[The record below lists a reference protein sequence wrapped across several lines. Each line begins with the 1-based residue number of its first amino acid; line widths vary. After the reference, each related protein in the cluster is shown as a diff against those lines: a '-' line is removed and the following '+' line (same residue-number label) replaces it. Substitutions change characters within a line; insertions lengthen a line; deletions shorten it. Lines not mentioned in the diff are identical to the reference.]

1 MENAMQPLL
10 PPPPPP
16 PEMPE
21 SSSAEQTVTHVL
33 TFVNL
38 AEPEG
43 RNQRVDMTHFDLLKV
58 LGTGAYGKVF
68 LVRKRTGND
77 AGKLYAMKVLKK
89 AAIVQKKKT
98 TEHTKTERQVLE
110 AVRDSPFLVT
120 LHYAFQTDAKLHLIL
135 DYVNGGELFTHLY
148 LREQFPEN
156 EVRIYVGEIILA
168 LEHLHKLGII
178 YRDIKLENILLD
190 REGHIVLTDF
200 GLSKEFLPHERNG
213 NARAYSFCGTI
224 EYMAPEVVRGGIAG
238 HDIAVDWWSVGV
250 LTYELLTGS
259 SPFTVEGESNSQQ
272 EISRRILKTEP
283 PMPDYLS
290 PTVRDFINRLLVK
303 DPRRR
308 LGGGPQDANELKEHP
323 FFKNAPLPFSWE
335 ALEKRQIKPPFVPR
349 IQHELDTSNFSDEFT
364 KMAVAYSPAVVPPNH
379 DKIFRGYSYVA
390 PSTRFADNAVS
401 NHIFKE
407 STLQGIDTTSGESS
421 RMSAPVIP
429 TCLEDSSFLQ
439 QYEVSPREK
448 ALGDGSFS
456 VCLRCRHRKTQQEFA
471 VKIISRRVN
480 CVREPNLLR
489 VCQGHPNIVKL
500 IDVYQDGV
508 HTYLV
513 MELLSGGELLRQR
526 RRFTEEQARRVIR
539 QLVSAVQYMHA
550 RCVVHRDLK
559 PENIVFA
566 HKGEDS
572 PVKIVDFGFARI
584 KRSCEPLRTPCFTL
598 PYAAPEVMTGQGYDE
613 GCDLWSLGAIL
624 YFMLSG
630 NQSFGTGSPDL
641 ATRIRTGEIDFDGSA
656 WNHLSASVKE
666 VMKGLLTLDP
676 SKRLTASALAS
687 HPWLVGFSHPLT
699 GLSAMTSFPRD
710 HTTIAINTIVTTTTT
725 ATTTTA
731 AAAAAAASTT
741 SILIT
746 PTTTTI
752 TTTNASSTCERAVE
766 GFRLREVDGAKLA
779 QRRKLQKRST
789 SSSVSSSTS
798 NTSSSPPSA
807 LLLRPPSASTSN
819 ATTSASPAQ
828 PSVFDFNEDH
838 VTEYLSSLSS
848 SSESNSPRISLQDI
862 VGKKRRRRNVDL
874 YRRKAPTKPQRH
886 KRDMDSECCEN
897 SDDIS
902 NGPLTRSRKR
912 KLELAALSSSDSSLE
927 SNESA
932 QGDAE
937 TNIHRKQKGSK
948 RSKRL
953 SADRD

>member
-1 MENAMQPLL
+1 M
-10 PPPPPP
+10 
-16 PEMPE
+16 
-21 SSSAEQTVTHVL
+21 
-33 TFVNL
+33 
-38 AEPEG
+38 
-43 RNQRVDMTHFDLLKV
+43 
-58 LGTGAYGKVF
+58 
-68 LVRKRTGND
+68 
-77 AGKLYAMKVLKK
+77 
-89 AAIVQKKKT
+89 
-98 TEHTKTERQVLE
+98 
-110 AVRDSPFLVT
+110 
-120 LHYAFQTDAKLHLIL
+120 
-135 DYVNGGELFTHLY
+135 
-148 LREQFPEN
+148 
-156 EVRIYVGEIILA
+156 
-168 LEHLHKLGII
+168 
-178 YRDIKLENILLD
+178 
-190 REGHIVLTDF
+190 
-200 GLSKEFLPHERNG
+200 
-213 NARAYSFCGTI
+213 
-224 EYMAPEVVRGGIAG
+224 
-238 HDIAVDWWSVGV
+238 
-250 LTYELLTGS
+250 
-259 SPFTVEGESNSQQ
+259 
-272 EISRRILKTEP
+272 
-283 PMPDYLS
+283 
-290 PTVRDFINRLLVK
+290 
-303 DPRRR
+303 
-308 LGGGPQDANELKEHP
+308 
-323 FFKNAPLPFSWE
+323 
-335 ALEKRQIKPPFVPR
+335 
-349 IQHELDTSNFSDEFT
+349 
-364 KMAVAYSPAVVPPNH
+364 
-379 DKIFRGYSYVA
+379 A
-390 PSTRFADNAVS
+390 PSTRFGDNAVS
-401 NHIFKE
+401 NHMFRE
-407 STLQGIDTTSGESS
+407 STLQGIDTTISGESS
-421 RMSAPVIP
+421 RLSAPVIP

-439 QYEVSPREK
+439 QYEVSSREK
-448 ALGDGSFS
+448 VLGDGSFS

-489 VCQGHPNIVKL
+489 ACQGHPNIVKL

-656 WNHLSASVKE
+656 WSHLSASVKE

-676 SKRLTASALAS
+676 NKRLTASALAS
-687 HPWLVGFSHPLT
+687 HPWLAGYSHPLT
-699 GLSAMTSFPRD
+699 GLNAMTIFPRD
-710 HTTIAINTIVTTTTT
+710 HTTIAINTIATAATTVTATTVTATTT
-725 ATTTTA
+725 ATTTTT
-731 AAAAAAASTT
+731 SSTSITTTTNTT

-746 PTTTTI
+746 PTTTASTTI
-752 TTTNASSTCERAVE
+752 TTITASSTCERAVE

-798 NTSSSPPSA
+798 NASSSPPSA

-838 VTEYLSSLSS
+838 VNEYLSSLSS

-862 VGKKRRRRNVDL
+862 AGKKRRKRNVDL
-874 YRRKAPTKPQRH
+874 CRRNALTKPQRH
-886 KRDMDSECCEN
+886 KRNMDNESCEN

-902 NGPLTRSRKR
+902 GPLTRLRKR
-912 KLELAALSSSDSSLE
+912 KLELAGLSSSDSSLE

-937 TNIHRKQKGSK
+937 INIHRKQKSSK

>member
-1 MENAMQPLL
+1 MGEEDSLHCALEPRSDKHGTASNPRTTICERGCGATSGSSEDASDSSFECCFREPVMLL
-10 PPPPPP
+10 NDD
-16 PEMPE
+16 EVNIGAEIVMDQDGTLIDDDRASEILLTDCKE
-21 SSSAEQTVTHVL
+21 SMAFNVCGEETVEL
-33 TFVNL
+33 LRDRYSRVNL
-38 AEPEG
+38 ADS

-68 LVRKRTGND
+68 LVRKRTGTD
-77 AGKLYAMKVLKK
+77 AGRLYAMKVLKK

-224 EYMAPEVVRGGIAG
+224 EYMAPEVVRGGMAG

-272 EISRRILKTEP
+272 EISRRILRTEP

-290 PTVRDFINRLLVK
+290 PTVRDFIGRLLVK

-308 LGGGPQDANELKEHP
+308 LGGGPRDANELKEHP
-323 FFKNAPLPFSWE
+323 FFKNAPSPFSWE

-364 KMAVAYSPAVVPPNH
+364 KMVVAYSPAVVPPNTR
-379 DKIFRGYSYVA
+379 DCLQGYSYVA
-390 PSTRFADNAVS
+390 PP
-401 NHIFKE
+401 IMFKE
-407 STLQGIDTTSGESS
+407 GEAASSGGESS
-421 RMSAPVIP
+421 SRLS
-429 TCLEDSSFLQ
+429 EDFLQ
-439 QYEVSPREK
+439 QYEVSEK
-448 ALGDGSFS
+448 TLGDGSFS

-471 VKIISRRVN
+471 VKIISRRIN

-489 VCQGHPNIVKL
+489 ACQGHPNIVKL

-526 RRFTEEQARRVIR
+526 RRFTEEQARRVLR

-584 KRSCEPLRTPCFTL
+584 KRGCEPLRTPCFTL

-613 GCDLWSLGAIL
+613 GCDLWSLGAVL

-630 NQSFGTGSPDL
+630 DPQSSGVGSPDL
-641 ATRIRTGEIDFDGSA
+641 ATRIRTGEIDFDSGA
-656 WNHLSASVKE
+656 WCHLSGPAKD

-676 SKRLTASALAS
+676 NKRLTASALAS
-687 HPWLVGFSHPLT
+687 HPWITSHPWPPPP
-699 GLSAMTSFPRD
+699 LSAILPPD
-710 HTTIAINTIVTTTTT
+710 PIAAI
-725 ATTTTA
+725 
-731 AAAAAAASTT
+731 
-741 SILIT
+741 
-746 PTTTTI
+746 
-752 TTTNASSTCERAVE
+752 E
-766 GFRLREVDGAKLA
+766 GFRLREVDAAKLA

-789 SSSVSSSTS
+789 SSSVSSSAS
-798 NTSSSPPSA
+798 NASSSPPSA
-807 LLLRPPSASTSN
+807 RLLRPPSVSTN

-838 VTEYLSSLSS
+838 VNEYLSSLSS
-848 SSESNSPRISLQDI
+848 SSDSNSPRISLQDI
-862 VGKKRRRRNVDL
+862 VAGRKRRRRE
-874 YRRKAPTKPQRH
+874 RKAPH
-886 KRDMDSECCEN
+886 
-897 SDDIS
+897 DDAVEH
-902 NGPLTRSRKR
+902 GPLTRSRKR
-912 KLELAALSSSDSSLE
+912 KLELAALSGSDSSA
-927 SNESA
+927 NEQA
-932 QGDAE
+932 DVE
-937 TNIHRKQKGSK
+937 TNIHRKQKGGK